1 MNLFK
6 HAALAALLT
15 AAGTAQATLT
25 FHTSQASFQ
34 AAISAPQLDSFDDL
48 FWAEG
53 PQYLYRPLGD
63 YSYSAYSLMPD
74 ASYSSFYN
82 AGTDS
87 DVWLSTNQAT
97 DIISFELSEKVFGV
111 GGFFFATDADGRFM
125 PGQSIKL
132 NALDASGHEVV
143 MVVDNATP
151 DTFYGFSSNT
161 QITFFEISALQPDG
175 DFSWAAANDLTLG
188 GAVAAVPEPGSYA
201 LLLAGLGLVGLRAR
215 RS

>member
-15 AAGTAQATLT
+15 AAGTAQAALT
-25 FHTSQASFQ
+25 FHSSQASFQ
-34 AAISAPQLDSFDDL
+34 AAISAPQVDSFDDL

-63 YSYSAYSLMPD
+63 YSYHAYSLMPD

-82 AGTDS
+82 AGTDG

-97 DIISFELSEKVFGV
+97 DIISLNFVDKVYGV
-111 GGFFFATDADGRFM
+111 GGFFFGTDASGGFM
-125 PGQSIKL
+125 PGQAIKL
-132 NALDASGHEVV
+132 NALDDDGHEVV
-143 MVVDNATP
+143 VVIEDARP
-151 DTFYGFSSNT
+151 DTFYGFVSTS
-161 QITFFEISALQPDG
+161 QIRFFEVSALQPDG
-175 DFSWAAANDLTLG
+175 DYAWVAANDLTLG

-201 LLLAGLGLVGLRAR
+201 LMLAGLGLLAFKSR
-215 RS
+215 RR